1 MFFPWP
7 GLPLTRVHMCHI
19 VRGKY
24 VPVAGARN
32 TLPVASEDGTGSRK
46 AAEMVLRRIQLN
58 TEFPPSSRALSL
70 QELIGERL
78 FHTSPIC
85 LFTRRLDGTHAHSWI
100 FHSGSRRSSGRV
112 VKVLHSSPYPITW
125 ANGHPTA
132 ALC

>member
-1 MFFPWP
+1 
-7 GLPLTRVHMCHI
+7 MCHI

-46 AAEMVLRRIQLN
+46 AAETVLRRKQLN

-78 FHTSPIC
+78 LHTSPIC
-85 LFTRRLDGTHAHSWI
+85 LFHPPFGRDPCPQLDISQWEPK
-100 FHSGSRRSSGRV
+100 
-112 VKVLHSSPYPITW
+112 VKW
-125 ANGHPTA
+125 QGG
-132 ALC
+132 